1 MNSCSL
7 GKESFFNKATELNKF
22 KHPRTQL
29 YNYGQSIILTVGN
42 IKTTT
47 YANKSKTKVKVVVF
61 QIGNIIY
68 VRLYPVHVTRV
79 KCNEEMN
86 K

>member
-1 MNSCSL
+1 L
-7 GKESFFNKATELNKF
+7 
-22 KHPRTQL
+22 P
-29 YNYGQSIILTVGN
+29 VGN

-47 YANKSKTKVKVVVF
+47 YEKKLKTKDKVVVF

-68 VRLYPVHVTRV
+68 IRLYPVHVTRV